1 MLKDYIVRILRHAGI
16 FFVAKSTVLIAP
28 FFAAA
33 FLSQKLY
40 GQIEWWLSLSMA
52 IGPLLGFGASGVIA
66 YGTLGGEAKRYV
78 RPAVFFVVSLSLTVL
93 VGCLVF
99 IFFLDSWKS
108 NFLIVVSVMSVS
120 VALQLITSS
129 RLKALGKGAWASVI
143 ESNVYAI
150 LLLAVF
156 FSLWLSDFVEIF
168 VSLLFL
174 YCLVIVF
181 FISKSMLLGKKIF
194 FRASR
199 FFGFFRLGF
208 SFLVSASLM
217 GIFMASPRI
226 FLGSFDGPEAVAQF
240 SLVFRWLSIS
250 IIIHQFAITVFFKT
264 IYAQPQTNRQIYLL
278 ASVVACVTAFSFF
291 LALLVYYK
299 PYAALGI
306 PYPPRVSFDL
316 IVVMSLVMT
325 FWATSASLEGILYRA
340 GALNYQGRATAIG
353 LIVAVVVLVIIN
365 ALGLNDL
372 KWVAA
377 AWAIGFFVILSL
389 QFSFIRDSGLLFKPM
404 LGVCLFAVFVCL
416 VCLLFDVGAL

>member
-1 MLKDYIVRILRHAGI
+1 MKNYIIRILKHAGI

-40 GQIEWWLSLSMA
+40 GQTEWWLSLSMA

-93 VGCLVF
+93 LGCLIC
-99 IFFLDSWKS
+99 IFFLDSWKN
-108 NFLIVVSVMSVS
+108 NFLTVVSVMSVS
-120 VALQLITSS
+120 VALQLVTSS
-129 RLKALGKGAWASVI
+129 RLKALGRGAWASVI
-143 ESNVYAI
+143 ESNLYIV

-156 FSLWLSDFVEIF
+156 LSLWLGDFIEIF

-174 YCLVIVF
+174 YCLVVIF
-181 FISKSMLLGKKIF
+181 FISKSMLFGKRFF
-194 FRASR
+194 FRMRR

-208 SFLVSASLM
+208 GFLVSASLM
-217 GIFMASPRI
+217 GVFMASPRI

-250 IIIHQFAITVFFKT
+250 IIIHQFSITVFFKS
-264 IYAQPQTNRQIYLL
+264 IYAQPQTDRQVYLL
-278 ASVVACVTAFSFF
+278 ASVVACVAVFSFF
-291 LALLVYYK
+291 LALLVNYK

-306 PYPPRVSFDL
+306 PYPPKVSFDL
-316 IVVMSLVMT
+316 IMLMALVMT
-325 FWATSASLEGILYRA
+325 FWAASASLEGILYRA
-340 GALNYQGRATAIG
+340 GALNFQGRATAVG
-353 LIVAVVVLVIIN
+353 LIVVVILLAVIN
-365 ALGLNDL
+365 ALNLQEL

-377 AWAIGFFVILSL
+377 AWAIGHFFILSF
-389 QFSFIRDSGLLFKPM
+389 QFKFIRDSGLYFKPI
-404 LGVCLFAVFVCL
+404 LNVCVVAVLVCVTCLFFNSGDL
-416 VCLLFDVGAL
+416 